1 VRERH
6 LGLVRELGVQRAV
19 DVDDPGSDLGEG
31 TFDVVIDTVG
41 GEPLR
46 RSFAQLR
53 RGGRLVTLQ
62 GPPDP
67 DLAAEHGVEATFF
80 VVEADRK
87 TLAAVSGMVN
97 SGQLH
102 IEIAATFPLRDGAA
116 AYRSGAASPRAPGK
130 TVLVVIPPSGEPTAA
145 RAT

>member
-1 VRERH
+1 MP
-6 LGLVRELGVQRAV
+6 RA
-19 DVDDPGSDLGEG
+19 
-31 TFDVVIDTVG
+31 
-41 GEPLR
+41 PLR

-67 DLAAEHGVEATFF
+67 DLAAEHAVEATFF

-102 IEIAATFPLRDGAA
+102 IEIAATFPLRDGAD
-116 AYRSGAASPRAPGK
+116 AYRRGAVSPRAPGK
-130 TVLVVIPPSGEPTAA
+130 TVLVVIPRSGEPTAA
-145 RAT
+145 RAR